1 MSDMMTPLAFS
12 AALIALLFSP
22 GPTNTLLAVGGA
34 SRGLRRSLGLTV
46 AEVTA
51 YLLVVT
57 PLSLFGGPFLQGHP
71 SVAETVRLVAAT
83 WVIYL
88 AVRLW
93 QAPPVTGPDRTV
105 TPVRIFVTTLLNPK
119 GLIIGLAVL
128 PATGSFTALL
138 PWLAGLAGIIILA
151 SLCWIGA
158 GAVLGR
164 LTESG
169 LPKPLRRGAAGY
181 LGIVALGLVASAI

>member
-1 MSDMMTPLAFS
+1 MGDMMTPLAFA

-34 SRGLRRSLGLTV
+34 SRGLRRSLVLTV

-57 PLSLFGGPFLQGHP
+57 PLALFGGPFLQGHP
-71 SVAETVRLVAAT
+71 VVAETVKLVAAT

-93 QAPPVTGPDRTV
+93 QTPPATGPDRTV
-105 TPVRIFVTTLLNPK
+105 TPARIFITTLLNPK
-119 GLIIGLAVL
+119 GLIIGLAIL
-128 PATGSFTALL
+128 PATGSLAALL
-138 PWLAGLAGIIILA
+138 PWLAGLAGIIVVA
-151 SLCWIGA
+151 SLLWIAA
-158 GAVLGR
+158 GATLGR

-169 LPKPLRRGAAGY
+169 LPQPLRRGAAGY
-181 LGIVALGLVASAI
+181 LGIVALGLVASAL